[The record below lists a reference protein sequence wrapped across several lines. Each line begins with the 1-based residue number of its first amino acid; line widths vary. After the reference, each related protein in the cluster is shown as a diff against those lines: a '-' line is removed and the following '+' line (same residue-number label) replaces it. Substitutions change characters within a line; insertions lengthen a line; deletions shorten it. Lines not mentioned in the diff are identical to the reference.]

1 MNTGDLIT
9 LDDGKNY
16 VVISKANYNNRL
28 YYCCIEEN
36 DFKTLHYYYV
46 DNDELVSISQDDIDQ
61 ELIQMLYEDAKKG
74 LNDII

>member
-1 MNTGDLIT
+1 MNTGDLVT

-16 VVISKANYNNRL
+16 VVISKANYKDKL
-28 YYCCIEEN
+28 YYCFIEEN
-36 DFKTLHYYYV
+36 DFKVLHYYYV
-46 DNDELVSISQDDIDQ
+46 DNDELVSIDQDDIDQ